1 LELISVR
8 IYTKCTKNELNCA
21 YENDSF
27 VEISH
32 KKMFV
37 FSVGVETWNDG
48 AAFKAYLDFAEA
60 IEEKRINRHQEID
73 VVGLLICL
81 ILYLEITLVHLNAVS
96 VLDHLAVIANTKV
109 NKHLNERV
117 N

>member
-1 LELISVR
+1 MELISVR

-60 IEEKRINRHQEID
+60 IEEKRINRHKEID